1 MCELIDFS
9 TKHDISVVSIQ
20 EHRMYFETS
29 SDDCLYRII
38 DSCLEWKFIYSSAT
52 ECGNCGVAFLMKKVV

>member
-20 EHRMYFETS
+20 EHRMYFETT

-38 DSCLEWKFIYSSAT
+38 DSYPEWKSIHLFICY
-52 ECGNCGVAFLMKKVV
+52 